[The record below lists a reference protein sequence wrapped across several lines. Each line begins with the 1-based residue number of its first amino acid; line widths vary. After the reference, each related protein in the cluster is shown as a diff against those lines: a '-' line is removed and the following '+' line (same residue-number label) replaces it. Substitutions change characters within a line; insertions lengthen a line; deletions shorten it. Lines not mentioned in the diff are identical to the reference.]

1 MHNHAGELDQ
11 SLPVS
16 EAVPVALSAR
26 HVKVPSFVV
35 VSFALPTATDD
46 FISVPNIHLTFGFGF
61 PFAEHT
67 IEIVLSR
74 DINRGKSSID
84 GAIMI
89 STSTWPDSMLPAG
102 FSAMQV

>member
-1 MHNHAGELDQ
+1 MNNRAGLWDS

-26 HVKVPSFVV
+26 HAKVPSFVV

-46 FISVPNIHLTFGFGF
+46 FISVPSIHLTFGFGF
-61 PFAEHT
+61 PFAEQT
-67 IEIVLSR
+67 IEMVLSR
-74 DINRGKSSID
+74 EINRGKSSID

-89 STSTWPDSMLPAG
+89 STST
-102 FSAMQV
+102 